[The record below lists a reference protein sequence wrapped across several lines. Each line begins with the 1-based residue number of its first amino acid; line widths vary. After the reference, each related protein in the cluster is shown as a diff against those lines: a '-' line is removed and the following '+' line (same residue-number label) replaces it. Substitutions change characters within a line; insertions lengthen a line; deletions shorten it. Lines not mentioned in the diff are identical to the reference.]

1 MLAEHAEDDKVKIV
15 LKKFPI
21 SIRDISICFTIN
33 FNKRRQFDMETVYGE
48 KEALD
53 DALTSVKTATGNYN
67 TFSNECVHEN
77 VRNVMLKILEQEH
90 EIQDDVFKIMH
101 DKGLYP
107 TPEAESKKVEQAKQ
121 KFACSYKEI

>member
-1 MLAEHAEDDKVKIV
+1 
-15 LKKFPI
+15 
-21 SIRDISICFTIN
+21 
-33 FNKRRQFDMETVYGE
+33 METVYGE

-77 VRNVMLKILEQEH
+77 
-90 EIQDDVFKIMH
+90 QDDVFKIMH

-121 KFACSYKEI
+121 KFACSYKEIQEWNNKFY

>member
-1 MLAEHAEDDKVKIV
+1 
-15 LKKFPI
+15 
-21 SIRDISICFTIN
+21 
-33 FNKRRQFDMETVYGE
+33 METVYGE

-107 TPEAESKKVEQAKQ
+107 TPEAESKKVEQNLAGRRSAPGICRKRSSRSRSQ
-121 KFACSYKEI
+121 VSAGR

>member
-1 MLAEHAEDDKVKIV
+1 
-15 LKKFPI
+15 
-21 SIRDISICFTIN
+21 
-33 FNKRRQFDMETVYGE
+33 METVYGE

-90 EIQDDVFKIMH
+90 EIQGDVFKIMH

>member
-1 MLAEHAEDDKVKIV
+1 MEDS
-15 LKKFPI
+15 LW
-21 SIRDISICFTIN
+21 R
-33 FNKRRQFDMETVYGE
+33 

-53 DALTSVKTATGNYN
+53 DALTSVKTATEVITTHFLMNV
-67 TFSNECVHEN
+67 CMKN

-107 TPEAESKKVEQAKQ
+107 TQRRRARR
-121 KFACSYKEI
+121 

>member
-1 MLAEHAEDDKVKIV
+1 M
-15 LKKFPI
+15 
-21 SIRDISICFTIN
+21 TW
-33 FNKRRQFDMETVYGE
+33 RQFTAE

-107 TPEAESKKVEQAKQ
+107 TPEAGEQEGRTGKT
-121 KFACSYKEI
+121 EICMLL

>member
-1 MLAEHAEDDKVKIV
+1 
-15 LKKFPI
+15 
-21 SIRDISICFTIN
+21 
-33 FNKRRQFDMETVYGE
+33 METVYGE

-90 EIQDDVFKIMH
+90 EIQIMH